1 MPVIRNIS
9 ANLDIEQL
17 ENLAAVT
24 GTGPTNTRLRG
35 LLPEI
40 LMQVNRNEP
49 IIPCI
54 CYEIVAVDKSA
65 RGTITLE
72 NGDIL
77 ESPLLAHRIAGAS
90 HILFGVATI
99 GSAMAE
105 TVRRCFKQGNSL
117 KAILMEQLAN
127 AALFQTTNRLQ
138 SMAEQRASDIG
149 LTASGPL
156 SPGDHE
162 GFGLDQQATV
172 LKLAGATKI
181 DITMTRTGQM
191 NPVHSISVVIGL
203 GTNMR
208 KWTRVD
214 DCRICRSRD
223 RCCHYPEPLETS
235 A

>member
-1 MPVIRNIS
+1 
-9 ANLDIEQL
+9 
-17 ENLAAVT
+17 
-24 GTGPTNTRLRG
+24 
-35 LLPEI
+35 
-40 LMQVNRNEP
+40 
-49 IIPCI
+49 
-54 CYEIVAVDKSA
+54 
-65 RGTITLE
+65 LE

-77 ESPLLAHRIAGAS
+77 VAPLLAHRIAGAS

-105 TVRRCFKQGNSL
+105 TVRRCFTQGNSL

-127 AALFQTTNRLQ
+127 AALFETINRLQ
-138 SMAEQRASDIG
+138 TLAEKRASAVG

-162 GFGLDQQATV
+162 GFSLDQQATV

-181 DITMTRTGQM
+181 DIAMTQTGQM

-203 GTNMR
+203 GTSMR
-208 KWTRVD
+208 KWTKVD

-223 RCCHYPEPLETS
+223 RCCHYTEPLET
-235 A
+235 